1 MASVQHGY
9 NENCDFPHNKVYK
22 YSRLNLR
29 RSIHR
34 ERGFS
39 IHQKINFN
47 YHLSEPDEVKYFRD
61 MIYCPDCQSGMC
73 KRSKVKE
80 WSVKQ
85 YRDIYRGLTIDRV
98 WQESRNRNYI
108 EPRKDL
114 CEACQE
120 PSAGS
125 YYIINENYC
134 KTCLSFKGRYQ
145 NRTGDKTVEGWLSWS
160 LSTETAY
167 MKYIRSLKHDKQS

>member
-1 MASVQHGY
+1 MTMVQYGY
-9 NENCDFPHNKVYK
+9 RENCDFPYNQKFK
-22 YSRLNLR
+22 YSKLNIR

-47 YHLSEPDEVKYFRD
+47 YHLSDPGDIKYFRE
-61 MIYCPDCQSGMC
+61 MIYCPDCGSGMC
-73 KRSKVKE
+73 KNSKVRA
-80 WSVKQ
+80 WSVNQ
-85 YRDIYRGLTIDRV
+85 YQTPYGAPAMDRV
-98 WQESRNRNYI
+98 WQESRDRNYI

-120 PSAGS
+120 PSIGS
-125 YYIINENYC
+125 YYTRNDNFC
-134 KTCLSFKGRYQ
+134 KACLHFKRRYE
-145 NRTGDKTVEGWLSWS
+145 NRTGDDTVEGWLSWS

-167 MKYIRSLKHDKQS
+167 KKYIRKLGVKNGN